1 VNTRATNSQA
11 AAEALQMRRLL
22 VVLGVPIDDLTMAEA
37 LDRLEMFI
45 RQGRQTG
52 KSHQVATVNADF
64 VIKSLGD
71 PELRYLL
78 QDADMATADG
88 MPLVWGARLLGVP
101 LAGRV
106 TGADMVPALAKRAAE
121 KGYSLFLLGA
131 GPGVAARAAQV
142 LQEQNPGL
150 KIAGVLSP
158 PYGSVLEMSPQV
170 AEEIRKADPDVLLV
184 AFGNPKQEKWIGM
197 YGRDLGVPV
206 MIGVGGTL
214 DFIAGSMRRAPQWMQ
229 RLGLEWLYRLLQEPR
244 RLWRRYVVDLLGF
257 SAFFARQW
265 WAMRGRRPPVALL
278 PFSALVLLDQ
288 GQGQQVALVSV
299 EGHLD
304 VQYNEQFKQLC
315 SKALA
320 ATPHV
325 IVNMERARFVDSSI
339 VGTLVALAKQADEA
353 GGELRLAAVPDNIR
367 RTLTMLRLERFFI
380 IDDSV
385 DQALAQAPPAKEDP
399 LLQRAGVWS
408 VWRTPRR
415 VDATTSPALLE
426 QGNALLAENGF
437 LILDFEETDFLT
449 SAGLAVLVQLQ
460 RRAQEQ
466 GGALR
471 LVVKNQDVLRVLK
484 LVRFDRVFEIF
495 DSLAE
500 ASAASL
506 GEQALPN
513 QEKERPA

>member
-1 VNTRATNSQA
+1 VNASAINSQA
-11 AAEALQMRRLL
+11 AAQALQMRRLL
-22 VVLGVPIDDLTMAEA
+22 VVLGVPIDDLTMEEA
-37 LDRLEMFI
+37 LDRLEVFI

-52 KSHQVATVNADF
+52 KCHQVATVNADF
-64 VIKSLGD
+64 VIKSLRD

-106 TGADMVPALAKRAAE
+106 TGADLVPALAARAAE

-142 LQEQNPGL
+142 LKEQHPGL
-150 KIAGVLSP
+150 QIAGVLSP

-170 AEEIRKADPDVLLV
+170 AEEIRKADPDVVLV

-197 YGRDLGVPV
+197 YGRDLGAPV

-214 DFIAGSMRRAPQWMQ
+214 DFIAGSMRRAPDWMQ

-244 RLWRRYVVDLLGF
+244 RLWRRYVIDLFGF
-257 SAFFARQW
+257 SLFFARQW
-265 WAMRGRRPPVALL
+265 WAMRGRRPPAALL

-288 GQGQQVALVSV
+288 GQGEQVALVSV

-304 VQYNEQFKQLC
+304 VQYNEHFKQLC
-315 SKALA
+315 GQALA

-325 IVNMERARFVDSSI
+325 VVNMERARFLDSSI

-353 GGELRLAAVPDNIR
+353 GGELRLAAVPENVR
-367 RTLTMLRLERFFI
+367 RTLNMLRLERFFI
-380 IDDSV
+380 IDESV
-385 DQALAQAPPAKEDP
+385 DQALEQAPANREAP
-399 LLQRAGVWS
+399 LLQRTGVWS

-415 VDATTSPALLE
+415 VDATTAPALGE
-426 QGNALLAENGF
+426 QAGALLVESGF

-460 RRAQEQ
+460 RRAQER
-466 GGALR
+466 GGVLR
-471 LVVKNQDVLRVLK
+471 LVVRNPDVMRVLK

-495 DSLAE
+495 DTVAE
-500 ASAASL
+500 ASAAL
-506 GEQALPN
+506 IVADE
-513 QEKERPA
+513 EKEEPA